1 MPRIVLASA
10 SASRRRLLESAGV
23 KPKIMVSHVDEESDF
38 FNAMKPADMVIALAI
53 TKAHTIREQ
62 IDFPAII
69 IGCDSTFE
77 FDSQSLGKPATPE
90 IAIERASRVR
100 GNSGLLH
107 TGHCIIDTTKDKEI
121 SSIVTTKVTFDNMT
135 DAEIDASFAKAAASG
150 DEEPEMGDF
159 EKAIEILRK
168 KGQKV
173 AANRADRDSSEG
185 AAIAKVSTDKTAGV
199 VISLNCET
207 DFVAKND
214 SFVALANALADLAI
228 NFKSKEAFLV

>member
-1 MPRIVLASA
+1 MPKIVLASA
-10 SASRRRLLESAGV
+10 SVSRRRLLESAGL
-23 KPKIMVSHVDEESDF
+23 KPTIMVSHVDEETDF
-38 FNAMKPADMVIALAI
+38 FNAMTPADMVIALAI
-53 TKAHTIREQ
+53 TKAHTIQEQ

-135 DAEIDASFAKAAASG
+135 DAEIADYVATGEPLHVAGGFTLDGFSSPFIPSIEGDYTNVVGISMPFVRKAFEQLGYSW
-150 DEEPEMGDF
+150 PEV
-159 EKAIEILRK
+159 
-168 KGQKV
+168 KV
-173 AANRADRDSSEG
+173 MQ
-185 AAIAKVSTDKTAGV
+185 
-199 VISLNCET
+199 
-207 DFVAKND
+207 
-214 SFVALANALADLAI
+214 
-228 NFKSKEAFLV
+228 

>member
-1 MPRIVLASA
+1 MPKIVLASA
-10 SASRRRLLESAGV
+10 SVSRRRLLESAGL
-23 KPKIMVSHVDEESDF
+23 KPTIMVSHVDEETDF
-38 FNAMKPADMVIALAI
+38 FNAMTPADMVISLAI

-135 DAEIDASFAKAAASG
+135 DAEIADYVATGEPLHVAGGFTLDGFSSPFIPSIEGDYTNVVGISMPFVRKAFEQLG
-150 DEEPEMGDF
+150 YTWPEV
-159 EKAIEILRK
+159 
-168 KGQKV
+168 KV
-173 AANRADRDSSEG
+173 MQ
-185 AAIAKVSTDKTAGV
+185 
-199 VISLNCET
+199 
-207 DFVAKND
+207 
-214 SFVALANALADLAI
+214 
-228 NFKSKEAFLV
+228 